1 MCWHVNPWLLLNCCH
16 WFSYLCVYRNT
27 IGHCCCE
34 WFCYF
39 CVDIYLY
46 FCVER
51 YTLGHWSCRW
61 FGYFFGWQLY
71 TLGQFCCHWLI
82 IFVLIVY
89 LLFLCWSDM
98 VKIVVSDLVIFC
110 LVIYLFFY
118 GSLFVNF
125 CVDRDMVMLVLTDIP
140 FVFYSVND
148 LVIFFTDSFL

>member
-1 MCWHVNPWLLLNCCH
+1 MLTGMVLGITLVFVSLSDLVIFVLTGKSLIILLNCCQ
-16 WFSYLCVYRNT
+16 WFSYLCVDRNT

-39 CVDIYLY
+39 CVDSDLF

-51 YTLGHWSCRW
+51 YTHGHWSCWW

-82 IFVLIVY
+82 IFVLMVY

-98 VKIVVSDLVIFC
+98 VKIVVSDSVILC
-110 LVIYLFFY
+110 LVI
-118 GSLFVNF
+118 
-125 CVDRDMVMLVLTDIP
+125 
-140 FVFYSVND
+140 
-148 LVIFFTDSFL
+148 